1 MIFTETPI
9 PGAYLIDLEK
19 RGDDRGFFAR
29 AFCEK
34 EFAAHQLVTR
44 FVQVNNSLSAQ
55 KGTLRGM
62 HYQLAPKAETKLV
75 RCIRGALYDL
85 ILDLRQGSPTFGQS
99 FGAEL
104 TAENRRMMYVPKGFA
119 HGFITLAD
127 DTEAFYFV
135 DEFYAPECERGIRWN
150 DPRFRL
156 AWPIAP
162 VVLSDKD
169 ANQRDFDPA
178 WHLLDLSGQPQHED
192 PLHRWQFLHGVL
204 VHPRSWRLPV
214 MRSRPSFASEPRT
227 IPMTSGGS
235 ESMLASE
242 VCRPVYGCSFGDAS
256 FLSLIGEGGWDL
268 LCHHAADVT
277 QLQEPRLRRDRRRS
291 EQHPQPARR
300 APRPSSPRAAAR
312 SC

>member
-29 AFCEK
+29 AFCER
-34 EFAAHQLVTR
+34 EFTAHRLATG

-55 KGTLRGM
+55 RGTLRGM

-85 ILDLRQGSPTFGQS
+85 ILDLRPGSATFGQS

-135 DEFYAPECERGIRWN
+135 DEFYAPELERGVRWD
-150 DPRFRL
+150 DPRFQLR
-156 AWPIAP
+156 WPIAP
-162 VVLSDKD
+162 AVISDKD

-178 WHLLDLSGQPQHED
+178 WHLS
-192 PLHRWQFLHGVL
+192 
-204 VHPRSWRLPV
+204 
-214 MRSRPSFASEPRT
+214 A
-227 IPMTSGGS
+227 
-235 ESMLASE
+235 
-242 VCRPVYGCSFGDAS
+242 
-256 FLSLIGEGGWDL
+256 
-268 LCHHAADVT
+268 
-277 QLQEPRLRRDRRRS
+277 
-291 EQHPQPARR
+291 
-300 APRPSSPRAAAR
+300 
-312 SC
+312 